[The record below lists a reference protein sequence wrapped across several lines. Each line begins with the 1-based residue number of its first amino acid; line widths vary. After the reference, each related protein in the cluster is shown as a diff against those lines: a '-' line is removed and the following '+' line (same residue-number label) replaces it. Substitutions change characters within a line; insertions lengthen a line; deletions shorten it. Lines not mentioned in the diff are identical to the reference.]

1 MPDGHRL
8 SSAGGAI
15 ILSAEDGAADTIA
28 PRMAAAGGDSSRV
41 GLLQGCWEP
50 AEDSRADHM
59 LRPIVL
65 PRDLPALAGAIR
77 SYSARL
83 VIVDVLMAYLDGRT
97 DSYRDQDVRSALAPL
112 IRLAEDTG
120 ACIVLIRHLSKS
132 GGTHAVYRG
141 GGSIGIVGAARVGLL
156 VAPDPDDSDRR
167 ILAVTKCNVAKMA
180 PAMAYRLI
188 GDGAHGCAR
197 VGWEGTTTHLAADLL
212 VTRDDDGG
220 MAGTDAADV
229 LADILADGPA
239 WVKVA
244 RDAMIE
250 AGFSKD
256 QARRA
261 KDRLKVRSIKKG
273 KPGDTE
279 SGWQWELPARRRHE
293 DGEDGGSQC
302 RPPP

>member
-1 MPDGHRL
+1 MSTTTPVFEPAVTRLSEVTPEPVEWLWPGRLPVGKVVVLDGDPGVGKSTLALDLAARVTTGSPMPDGHRL

-50 AEDSRADHM
+50 AEDSRADNRM
-59 LRPIVL
+59 LRPIIL

-197 VGWEGTTTHLAADLL
+197 VRWEGTAPTSPPICWCCETTTLAVSLAR
-212 VTRDDDGG
+212 TRP
-220 MAGTDAADV
+220 TCW
-229 LADILADGPA
+229 PPS
-239 WVKVA
+239 WQRA
-244 RDAMIE
+244 RC
-250 AGFSKD
+250 G
-256 QARRA
+256 
-261 KDRLKVRSIKKG
+261 
-273 KPGDTE
+273 
-279 SGWQWELPARRRHE
+279 
-293 DGEDGGSQC
+293 
-302 RPPP
+302 